1 MACDVASVAIFLAAE
16 ITQVIDSI
24 PWVRCASGNV
34 FLSPFL
40 LLKTYVRDVLHQNVL
55 HSHIYKTP
63 WCLEIS
69 HNFLFSPLAATLT
82 RDHKILHS
90 SSNSEDKELA
100 RPGWLTRT
108 IYCLHK
114 TERKGATCPAW
125 CTCSWRSP
133 VHRSSPATCRT
144 WPSCRCS
151 WGSPCMSF
159 KFNNYF
165 QRVTWHKFISQRLT
179 WSGKNY
185 TPNADLHLH
194 LVTVEPFGEKRTWR
208 DEKLSWKRRI
218 SHKTWNGQFLGQNDF
233 PQIHFLTQLEMHR
246 RLKGELAEPRFSS
259 DTTNTNTNTKTN
271 KKQIQIKYKH
281 KYKYK
286 YYK

>member
-1 MACDVASVAIFLAAE
+1 MVKIRIWPC
-16 ITQVIDSI
+16 
-24 PWVRCASGNV
+24 WVS
-34 FLSPFL
+34 
-40 LLKTYVRDVLHQNVL
+40 
-55 HSHIYKTP
+55 
-63 WCLEIS
+63 WLEQFI
-69 HNFLFSPLAATLT
+69 A
-82 RDHKILHS
+82 DWK
-90 SSNSEDKELA
+90 
-100 RPGWLTRT
+100 
-108 IYCLHK
+108 C
-114 TERKGATCPAW
+114 ATCPAW

-165 QRVTWHKFISQRLT
+165 QRVTWHQFISQRLT

-194 LVTVEPFGEKRTWR
+194 LVAVEPFGEKRTWR

-218 SHKTWNGQFLGQNDF
+218 SHKTWNGQFLGQNYF

-246 RLKGELAEPRFSS
+246 RLKGELAKPRFSS
-259 DTTNTNTNTKTN
+259 DTTNTNTNAKTN
-271 KKQIQIKYKH
+271 NTNTLGMPG
-281 KYKYK
+281 
-286 YYK
+286 